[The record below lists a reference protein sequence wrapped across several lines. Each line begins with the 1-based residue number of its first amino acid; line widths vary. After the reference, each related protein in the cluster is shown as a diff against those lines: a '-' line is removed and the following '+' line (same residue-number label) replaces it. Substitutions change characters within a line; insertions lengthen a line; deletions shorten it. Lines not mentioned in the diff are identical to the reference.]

1 MVTFLTILFVLICI
15 NAVMMLPATFNI
27 NKATNKLNKGITDTK
42 VSKIYPIDLFAS
54 NYKKAV

>member
-1 MVTFLTILFVLICI
+1 
-15 NAVMMLPATFNI
+15 MMLPATFNI